1 MFCWYWWNCW
11 PPLFKLSFIIYMA
24 RSSTKKNSSF
34 YFDLEKNMVA
44 IDHSCFWLA
53 EALIISSETKIPN
66 NLLVDTE
73 NFDFVWIW
81 QKHDTMRNSCFWLEE
96 IKRSSALHLQRIF
109 FLSEYYCLLKKL
121 SDKTTFPNDLLHS
134 THDVYEVLYKDSST
148 SLSKTWGI
156 GNFLP

>member
-1 MFCWYWWNCW
+1 
-11 PPLFKLSFIIYMA
+11 
-24 RSSTKKNSSF
+24 
-34 YFDLEKNMVA
+34 
-44 IDHSCFWLA
+44 LA

-73 NFDFVWIW
+73 NSDWRKLKDLLLFTY
-81 QKHDTMRNSCFWLEE
+81 KEL
-96 IKRSSALHLQRIF
+96 F

-148 SLSKTWGI
+148 SLCLQLG
-156 GNFLP
+156 G